1 MLVVDIKLIKVKVV
15 KLVAVFFRVVG
26 LARDGLRLVE
36 ASLLLDLHEALLVV
50 EAVDYFLLGHILLVF
65 LNAAQPRLLDH
76 ELEVLY

>member
-50 EAVDYFLLGHILLVF
+50 EAVDYFLLGHVLLVF
-65 LNAAQPRLLDH
+65 FDAAQPRLLDH